1 MPKCSCMG
9 CSRCYVLVQNVL
21 TTSHNACIHRPW
33 MDQVRRDLHQQKERR
48 PGLIRAREPTG
59 APGEIKA
66 RGPQRSS
73 HQQQKSKRLY
83 VKRCTDPVHATAA
96 SVLNQPVQDAAKSRH
111 LSSCSRR
118 DSESGQTAR
127 RRRREAGDKK
137 TGCFL

>member
-83 VKRCTDPVHATAA
+83 VKTCTDPVHATAA
-96 SVLNQPVQDAAKSRH
+96 SVFNQPVQDAAKSRH

-118 DSESGQTAR
+118 DRTASQD
-127 RRRREAGDKK
+127 RRREDDGERLGTKS
-137 TGCFL
+137 CFL